1 MTELLQLSQVHR
13 GFSLEG
19 QRIEVLRGIDFSMSA
34 GEMVAL
40 TGASGAGKSTLLH
53 LMGSLDQPESGSLLF
68 EGNELM
74 GLKNVDLA
82 LHRNRH
88 LGFVFQFH
96 HLITELSA
104 VENVALPA
112 RVGGLEPKQALNR
125 AEELL
130 VWVGLEDRL
139 RHRPSELS
147 GGEQQRVA
155 LARGLVMEPRL
166 LLADEPTGN
175 LDEENAGAIHDLFAS
190 LNEERGVAMIV
201 ATHSSALARRMQRR
215 VHLVDGV
222 LVNTQGTDTL
232 DPTEV
237 VAREDGA

>member
-1 MTELLQLSQVHR
+1 MTDLLRLTQVHR

-19 QRIEVLRGIDFSMSA
+19 QRIEVLKGIDFTMKT

-68 EGNELM
+68 EGQELM
-74 GLKNVDLA
+74 GLSNAELA
-82 LHRNRH
+82 AHRNRH

-96 HLITELSA
+96 HLITELTA

-112 RVGGLEPKQALNR
+112 RVAGIEPKEAIEK
-125 AEELL
+125 AESLL
-130 VWVGLEDRL
+130 DWVGLGSRL

-175 LDEENAGAIHDLFAS
+175 LDEANAGAIHDLFAA
-190 LNEERGVAMIV
+190 LNEAQGVGMII
-201 ATHSSALARRMQRR
+201 ATHSSSLARQMQRR
-215 VHLVDGV
+215 VHLDGGQ
-222 LVNTQGTDTL
+222 LAEIGAGDA
-232 DPTEV
+232 PEEEV
-237 VAREDGA
+237 S

>member
-1 MTELLQLSQVHR
+1 MTDLLRLTQVHR

-19 QRIEVLRGIDFSMSA
+19 QRIEVLKGIDFAMKA

-53 LMGSLDQPESGSLLF
+53 LIGSLDQPESGSLVF
-68 EGNELM
+68 QGQELM
-74 GLKNVDLA
+74 GLSNAQLA
-82 LHRNRH
+82 AHRNRH

-96 HLITELSA
+96 HLITELTA

-112 RVGGLEPKQALNR
+112 RVAGIEPKEASER
-125 AEELL
+125 AKVLL
-130 VWVGLEDRL
+130 EWVGLGSRL

-175 LDEENAGAIHDLFAS
+175 LDEANAASIHELFAS
-190 LNEERGVAMIV
+190 LNEAQGVAMII
-201 ATHSSALARRMQRR
+201 ATHSSTLARRMQRR
-215 VHLVDGV
+215 VHLDGGY
-222 LVNTQGTDTL
+222 LVNMN
-232 DPTEV
+232 PEEE
-237 VAREDGA
+237 AP

>member
-1 MTELLQLSQVHR
+1 MTDLLRLTNVKR

-19 QRIEVLRGIDFSMSA
+19 QRIEVLRGIDFAMAA

-68 EGNELM
+68 EGQELM
-74 GLKNVDLA
+74 GLSNADLA
-82 LHRNRH
+82 AHRNRH
-88 LGFVFQFH
+88 LGFIFQFH
-96 HLITELSA
+96 HLITELTA

-112 RVGGLEPKQALNR
+112 RVAGIDAAVAGER
-125 AEELL
+125 AAELL
-130 VWVGLEDRL
+130 DWVGLGARL

-166 LLADEPTGN
+166 VLADEPTGN

-190 LNEERGVAMIV
+190 LNQDRGVGMIV
-201 ATHSSALARRMQRR
+201 ATHSSSLARRMQRR
-215 VHLVDGV
+215 VHLDRGLLVD
-222 LVNTQGTDTL
+222 L
-232 DPTEV
+232 DAKPATE
-237 VAREDGA
+237 DQSS